1 MRQTAIVTGGA
12 GFIGSYLCEHLLE
25 QRHKVLCVDNLSV
38 YSRENIKHLIEKK
51 NFTFMQQDIR
61 QRISISSGITH
72 IYNLA
77 SPSAPKDFSEHPVA
91 TLAAGSVGVPQLLEL
106 AKRQRAKFLQI
117 STDVLTA
124 SPEADQNKQ
133 LYMRS
138 KQNAETYTQEY
149 INQWN
154 LDARILRLQ
163 PTYGPRM
170 RRDDGRVIPTFI
182 NLALRDEPLTVY
194 GKGNQTRSFSYITD
208 SLNAIMLAMNQPK
221 GTPISL
227 PNSEKITIL
236 ELAEKIISLTNSSS
250 EIEFT
255 SHPTDP
261 AGDVVKPLRMLNDW
275 KQEIPLDRGLEKTI
289 EYFKKTA

>member
-1 MRQTAIVTGGA
+1 
-12 GFIGSYLCEHLLE
+12 
-25 QRHKVLCVDNLSV
+25 
-38 YSRENIKHLIEKK
+38 
-51 NFTFMQQDIR
+51 
-61 QRISISSGITH
+61 
-72 IYNLA
+72 
-77 SPSAPKDFSEHPVA
+77 
-91 TLAAGSVGVPQLLEL
+91 
-106 AKRQRAKFLQI
+106 
-117 STDVLTA
+117 
-124 SPEADQNKQ
+124 
-133 LYMRS
+133 
-138 KQNAETYTQEY
+138 
-149 INQWN
+149 
-154 LDARILRLQ
+154 
-163 PTYGPRM
+163 M